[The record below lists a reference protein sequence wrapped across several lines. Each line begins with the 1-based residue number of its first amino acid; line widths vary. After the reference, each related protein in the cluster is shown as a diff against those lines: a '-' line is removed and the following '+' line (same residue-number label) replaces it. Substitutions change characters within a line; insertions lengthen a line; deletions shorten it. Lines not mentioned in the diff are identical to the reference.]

1 MPVWWYPCSRMSC
14 VPASTRAA
22 FVVALALGPVSA
34 VACSAIDCLLHTEI
48 IDQSVTLVKARVGY
62 LEKNSRALG
71 RGAHD
76 IPSAPAVRHADPR
89 ERAVV
94 RCVCGSLHGRE
105 AWGRPALGQRWVSTP
120 AHAVD
125 GARREAALATSA
137 AVSSP
142 QNSS

>member
-48 IDQSVTLVKARVGY
+48 IDQSVTLVKPRVGY

-71 RGAHD
+71 VVYAN
-76 IPSAPAVRHADPR
+76 
-89 ERAVV
+89 RAVNSN
-94 RCVCGSLHGRE
+94 SLHTRSDQPIYHLSGG
-105 AWGRPALGQRWVSTP
+105 AD
-120 AHAVD
+120 HAI
-125 GARREAALATSA
+125 R
-137 AVSSP
+137 
-142 QNSS
+142 